1 MNITR
6 EHLAGLEL
14 ALDIVRARSLIRKT
28 GMIDGNNLHATL
40 SDLIA
45 QAQAAPVAEAV
56 ACWLKSNHPGADF
69 VVIGN
74 PEDIHAAATDLKIPL
89 YTHPHDAELVELLRG
104 LVYIADKKNRGR
116 TGSPN
121 HAHSAPGVWDSD
133 NGELAGKP
141 CAECAIYDHARAK
154 LATLRHV

>member
-89 YTHPHDAELVELLRG
+89 YTHPHDAELVELLRSKFPR
-104 LVYIADKKNRGR
+104 ID
-116 TGSPN
+116 
-121 HAHSAPGVWDSD
+121 
-133 NGELAGKP
+133 P
-141 CAECAIYDHARAK
+141 CAPVPIDEKAHCCEYTIYVERERLHREIDAYLSTHN
-154 LATLRHV
+154 HV